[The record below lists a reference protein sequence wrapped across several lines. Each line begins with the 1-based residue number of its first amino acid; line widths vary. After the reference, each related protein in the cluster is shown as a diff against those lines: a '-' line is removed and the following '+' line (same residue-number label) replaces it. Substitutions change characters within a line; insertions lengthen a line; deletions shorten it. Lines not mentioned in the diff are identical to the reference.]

1 MGVNSLP
8 KTVTRHRRDF
18 DLIPVSTR
26 TKRYLLYNTVLTTT
40 SLYYSMS
47 Q

>member
-8 KTVTRHRRDF
+8 KTVTRHKAVKNEVRRYQLCGIMLDN
-18 DLIPVSTR
+18 DSVTA
-26 TKRYLLYNTVLTTT
+26 K
-40 SLYYSMS
+40 